1 MPATRFGSEL
11 DCFVPLAVTTHKIK
25 SPAVSRGAFVL
36 NIVKEDVPSLAG
48 LAATYSSKP

>member
-1 MPATRFGSEL
+1 MNSSGVLRK
-11 DCFVPLAVTTHKIK
+11 DNKK

-36 NIVKEDVPSLAG
+36 NIVEEDFPFFAD